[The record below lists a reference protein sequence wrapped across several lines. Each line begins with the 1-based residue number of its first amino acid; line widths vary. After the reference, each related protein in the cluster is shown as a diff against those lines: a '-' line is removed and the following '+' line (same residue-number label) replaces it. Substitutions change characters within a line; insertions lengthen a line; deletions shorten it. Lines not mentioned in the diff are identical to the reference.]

1 MKSTQTIRSATLL
14 VCMLLAACTT
24 TDGSKVEP
32 GPAGANAVPSQPA
45 VTVLPSGDMQV
56 GPAGARP
63 APIPTYQ
70 SRLEQAV
77 EERIAQ
83 RQEGA
88 KVFPGTGHMVKQT
101 PVTQPTA
108 PGPEEIVLNFEGV
121 DIRTV
126 IETILSQ
133 YLREPYLV
141 HPSIAGTI
149 TLRTTRGI
157 PKKDLL
163 PTLELL
169 LRQNGAALV
178 REDGLLKVMP
188 FAMVRGSVT
197 PQLGGVTTPVPAG
210 FSVLVVPLKFM
221 GAKAMEQILQP
232 FAIEGT
238 AVRADEVRNLVVL
251 AGGQRELKHL
261 LETIDLFD
269 VDFLAGMSVGL
280 FPIKSVDVKGLVSE
294 IDKIFGA
301 AANNPL
307 AGVVRII
314 PIERLNALL
323 IVTPQARYL
332 DEAKKWIERLD
343 KPSPGGGGLHVYQV
357 KNGKAE
363 NLASLL
369 SEIFGGGKS
378 GGTSSTPQL
387 APGARPAEI
396 RSPTAPGQPGQP
408 TLPATTTTTPQTS
421 QFSGD
426 GVLVSKDVR
435 VVADK
440 DNNALLII
448 ASQADYEKIEQA
460 LKQLD
465 VVPRQVLVEVMIAEV
480 TLTDELEYGI
490 NWFINARAGTSNG
503 QANVTAGTLNVPTS
517 STASSGSGFPANPQT
532 APGAYSGL
540 QLINTLGGDIR
551 GILRAKGNDGKVQVL
566 ASPSIMVQD
575 NQKATIKV
583 GTKISVSTGSQT
595 TGTTTGVIS
604 TISYLDT
611 GVLLTVTPRINA
623 GGQVTMEINQE
634 VSSPGA
640 AGVGGN
646 PDVNSR
652 SFQTSVAVN
661 SGETLALAGLIQR
674 NRRANTAGV
683 PLLSKIPIIG
693 AAFGSQYWSDNRTE
707 LVVVITPQV
716 VANAARANEVTNELR
731 LKMPA
736 LESLMPRK
744 NEK

>member
-1 MKSTQTIRSATLL
+1 
-14 VCMLLAACTT
+14 
-24 TDGSKVEP
+24 
-32 GPAGANAVPSQPA
+32 
-45 VTVLPSGDMQV
+45 
-56 GPAGARP
+56 
-63 APIPTYQ
+63 
-70 SRLEQAV
+70 
-77 EERIAQ
+77 
-83 RQEGA
+83 
-88 KVFPGTGHMVKQT
+88 
-101 PVTQPTA
+101 
-108 PGPEEIVLNFEGV
+108 
-121 DIRTV
+121 
-126 IETILSQ
+126 
-133 YLREPYLV
+133 
-141 HPSIAGTI
+141 
-149 TLRTTRGI
+149 
-157 PKKDLL
+157 
-163 PTLELL
+163 
-169 LRQNGAALV
+169 
-178 REDGLLKVMP
+178 
-188 FAMVRGSVT
+188 
-197 PQLGGVTTPVPAG
+197 
-210 FSVLVVPLKFM
+210 
-221 GAKAMEQILQP
+221 
-232 FAIEGT
+232 
-238 AVRADEVRNLVVL
+238 VRADEVRNLVIL

-269 VDFLAGMSVGL
+269 VDFLSGMSVGL

-294 IDKIFGA
+294 IDKIFGT

-314 PIERLNALL
+314 PIERLNAIL
-323 IVTPQARYL
+323 IVTPQPRYL
-332 DEAKKWIERLD
+332 EEAKKWIERLD
-343 KPSPGGGGLHVYQV
+343 KPSQTGGGLHVYQV

-369 SEIFGGGKS
+369 SEIFGGKS
-378 GGTSSTPQL
+378 GSSSSAPQL

-396 RSPTAPGQPGQP
+396 RSPPVPGQPA
-408 TLPATTTTTPQTS
+408 LPASTTTTPQTS

-480 TLTDELEYGI
+480 KLTDELEYGI
-490 NWFINARAGTSNG
+490 NWFINARSGTSNG
-503 QANVTAGTLNVPTS
+503 RPNVTTGTSNMPITSNSAGLPI
-517 STASSGSGFPANPQT
+517 NPQT
-532 APGAYSGL
+532 APSAYSGL

-551 GILRAKGNDGKVQVL
+551 GILRAKGGDGKVQVL

-595 TGTTTGVIS
+595 TGTTTGVIN
-604 TISYLDT
+604 TISYLET

-634 VSSPGA
+634 VSSPGL

-646 PDVNSR
+646 PDVDSR

-674 NRRANTAGV
+674 TRNSESGGV
-683 PLLSKIPIIG
+683 PLLSKIPVLG
-693 AAFGSQYWSDNRTE
+693 AAFGSQHMKDVRTE

-716 VANAARANEVTNELR
+716 VANPARANEVTNELR
-731 LKMPA
+731 LKMPS
-736 LESLMPRK
+736 LEGILPRK
-744 NEK
+744 PADKPVEK